1 MEVMGMR
8 TLLAALFGV
17 LLVLVGYSF
26 QAASVIAQV
35 PSDWLP
41 FTAGETVRLEVDLPG
56 GVFNCKVTQ
65 VQNGFIGCARD
76 DQQRRSEQWVN
87 LRYVK
92 VITPPRER

>member
-1 MEVMGMR
+1 MR
-8 TLLAALFGV
+8 TLLAAVFGAT
-17 LLVLVGYSF
+17 LVLVGYSF
-26 QAASVIAQV
+26 RAAPVSAQTAG
-35 PSDWLP
+35 DWLP
-41 FTAGETVRLEVDLPG
+41 FTAGEVLRLEVDLPG

-76 DQQRRSEQWVN
+76 DQRRQEQWVN